1 MLHFPML
8 ALAICWMTAWW
19 KATVLP
25 GDKQRARLC
34 PVAFHLV
41 KLTPLQLW
49 SRVFMFSGCFYD
61 VFFICIQ
68 GAVRARSSAKR
79 CLGQLLRG
87 KANASMS
94 SLFFHHN
101 HMQKSDWREKKNPQP
116 GCDHLNFKA
125 LASRHIYA
133 KRSAIETLSHA
144 PCF

>member
-41 KLTPLQLW
+41 RLTPLQLW

-61 VFFICIQ
+61 VFLYVYREQWGLGAQRRDVLASFWEVKLMHPCLHCFFIITTCKNQIE
-68 GAVRARSSAKR
+68 
-79 CLGQLLRG
+79 G
-87 KANASMS
+87 K
-94 SLFFHHN
+94 
-101 HMQKSDWREKKNPQP
+101 KKNPQP

-125 LASRHIYA
+125 LASRHIYT